1 MTGHTPRRLA
11 AGIAV
16 AGAAAIGGLALAAID
31 PIGAVGAQEATTT
44 TVTDGAGVQ
53 RAPERGGHERV
64 RRLLRG
70 GLRIAAET
78 LGMTPAELRAELRE
92 DRTVADVAEERE
104 VPLSDVID
112 ALTAAAAERIDAAV
126 AAGSLSEERAAKL
139 TDALPAR
146 LERMLTTPRSERPRG
161 ERVAGGGD

>member
-92 DRTVADVAEERE
+92 DRTVAD
-104 VPLSDVID
+104 
-112 ALTAAAAERIDAAV
+112 
-126 AAGSLSEERAAKL
+126 GSLSEAQAAKL

-161 ERVAGGGD
+161 DRVAGGGD